1 MTHPT
6 SLPPPGA
13 ILVDLDG
20 PVARADVPALCRRL
34 AGRLTEHPAAGV
46 VCDVAALTR
55 PDLATL
61 DALAR
66 MQLTARR
73 GGTRMQLRGAS
84 PALVGLLAL
93 TGLGEVLPLLGSVE
107 PHRQPEQRE
116 QRLDVEECVDPG
128 DAAV

>member
-1 MTHPT
+1 MSSPPPP
-6 SLPPPGA
+6 PPPGA

-20 PVARADVPALCRRL
+20 PVARGDALALCRQLERRL
-34 AGRLTEHPAAGV
+34 AKQRTGGV
-46 VCDVAALTR
+46 ICDVATLSQ

-73 GGTRMQLRGAS
+73 CGARLQLQGAT
-84 PALVGLLAL
+84 PGLIGLLAL
-93 TGLGEVLPLLGSVE
+93 TGLAEALPLLRSIE

-116 QRLDVEECVDPG
+116 QRLHVEEGIDPG

>member
-1 MTHPT
+1 MSSPT
-6 SLPPPGA
+6 PLPPPEA
-13 ILVDLDG
+13 ILVDLDE
-20 PVARADVPALCRRL
+20 PVARGDAAALCRRL
-34 AGRLTEHPAAGV
+34 RHRLADQPAAGV
-46 VCDVAALTR
+46 VCDVAPLRR

-73 GGTRMQLRGAS
+73 YGAQMQLRGAS

-93 TGLGEVLPLLGSVE
+93 TGLGEVLPLLRSAE

-116 QRLDVEECVDPG
+116 QRLDVEEGGDPG
-128 DAAV
+128 DAAT